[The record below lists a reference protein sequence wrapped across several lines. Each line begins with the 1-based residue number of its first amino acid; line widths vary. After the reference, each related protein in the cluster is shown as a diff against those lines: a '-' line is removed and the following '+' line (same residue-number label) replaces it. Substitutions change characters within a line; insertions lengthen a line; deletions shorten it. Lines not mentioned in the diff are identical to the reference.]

1 MNQEFDCQKPE
12 CRVYTVQ
19 MHWVVCKTGR
29 SLNAFVTHN
38 FVKIKSQL
46 MTFLSIVKNMKT
58 ISVWNIK
65 EPNVQLKISQ
75 L

>member
-1 MNQEFDCQKPE
+1 MNQEFDCEKPVW
-12 CRVYTVQ
+12 RLYAIQ
-19 MHWVVCKTGR
+19 IHWVVCKTGR
-29 SLNAFVTHN
+29 HLNAFVTHN

-65 EPNVQLKISQ
+65 EPNVQHNIL
-75 L
+75 

>member
-12 CRVYTVQ
+12 CRVYTVE

-38 FVKIKSQL
+38 FVKIKS
-46 MTFLSIVKNMKT
+46 
-58 ISVWNIK
+58 
-65 EPNVQLKISQ
+65 
-75 L
+75 